1 MEYLFPHATPYEIV
15 NNMLYKLSYSII
27 RSMDKS
33 EKDFQ
38 KQISQMITK
47 SKCFYIISNHFL
59 IFGLIVLKLILY
71 MHDKNS
77 NE

>member
-1 MEYLFPHATPYEIV
+1 
-15 NNMLYKLSYSII
+15 
-27 RSMDKS
+27 MDKS